1 MPRTHNSILAAVALV
16 ALAGCVSMQAPESA
30 PVNRIDVDS
39 YRLLAE
45 LALADQR
52 AEDAAGNYLNAAQ
65 AADDPAY
72 AERATYLAYD
82 LGLNTIGHKA
92 VQRWRELDA
101 NDPMIDFFAGVFEMR
116 SGRVSAA
123 VTDFSTLLEG
133 QPESEIGRAFELIF
147 QAIGDD
153 PTVAAATQVMLELTE
168 RFPTNAQGHFWLA
181 QLALRAGAF
190 GLALDETQE
199 ALALEPDSPQIRLL
213 RARTL
218 MLAGRSTEAL
228 QITEALADEYDN
240 VAVQLEYA
248 ELLLTAGE
256 VERAEALLNDILDQN
271 PGLPEAVRALAFLAL
286 SQNDLETARTQ
297 FELIRNNPDYSD
309 ETFYYLGRI
318 AEMDE
323 NFLEATRSYSRV
335 TEGVRAVEA
344 QTRAAT
350 VMYQDMDDP
359 QSALIHLEEFGIANP
374 RFRSDMLLAR
384 ADLLLRLGRAE
395 EGMAMINDAVGDD
408 PDLADETL
416 RYAHIS
422 FYALLAQDAMDRG
435 DLATAQ
441 TWLDEGLARYP
452 GEQSLR
458 YSQSVLLQEQGEL
471 RQAVRLLEDLV
482 DESPN
487 NATYLNGLGYLLTD
501 KLDRHVRARDYI
513 QRALAL
519 DPESGAILD
528 SMGWVLFK
536 LGDYEIA
543 LDYLER
549 AYRALEVTEVLAHLV
564 DVHWAM
570 GDRDKATEMLRQG
583 LADNPDDAWLT
594 ETRDRLQQ

>member
-1 MPRTHNSILAAVALV
+1 
-16 ALAGCVSMQAPESA
+16 
-30 PVNRIDVDS
+30 
-39 YRLLAE
+39 
-45 LALADQR
+45 
-52 AEDAAGNYLNAAQ
+52 
-65 AADDPAY
+65 
-72 AERATYLAYD
+72 
-82 LGLNTIGHKA
+82 
-92 VQRWRELDA
+92 
-101 NDPMIDFFAGVFEMR
+101 
-116 SGRVSAA
+116 
-123 VTDFSTLLEG
+123 
-133 QPESEIGRAFELIF
+133 
-147 QAIGDD
+147 
-153 PTVAAATQVMLELTE
+153 
-168 RFPTNAQGHFWLA
+168 
-181 QLALRAGAF
+181 
-190 GLALDETQE
+190 
-199 ALALEPDSPQIRLL
+199 
-213 RARTL
+213 
-218 MLAGRSTEAL
+218 
-228 QITEALADEYDN
+228 
-240 VAVQLEYA
+240 
-248 ELLLTAGE
+248 
-256 VERAEALLNDILDQN
+256 
-271 PGLPEAVRALAFLAL
+271 
-286 SQNDLETARTQ
+286 
-297 FELIRNNPDYSD
+297 
-309 ETFYYLGRI
+309 
-318 AEMDE
+318 MDE